1 MKPAETLLTAMAQTN
16 CVTGDIEYN
25 IAKIESTCTEAAAK
39 GIKLVLFAE
48 VALTGS
54 LNRPPEGKTA
64 RDWATRLPGKETDRL
79 ERICSERGVSIV
91 VGTVELGEDDK
102 LYKSALV
109 VTPDGYQG
117 KYRKC
122 QPAPAERERVEPG
135 SDTPLFEIEGWKMAV
150 AVCWDLYFPEL
161 AQLFA
166 MKGADL
172 YVLPSGDNAYPL
184 RDEQHAREKSAFNL
198 MGFRKVGPAR
208 ACDNSMYVFIPV
220 DANSAGGSVAFDPAG
235 EQIAFG
241 RSGEELIEV
250 ELRRDMLEETR
261 PGFVPYWRADLFTE
275 LAERASMRASIR

>member
-1 MKPAETLLTAMAQTN
+1 MQREH
-16 CVTGDIEYN
+16 
-25 IAKIESTCTEAAAK
+25 
-39 GIKLVLFAE
+39 
-48 VALTGS
+48 
-54 LNRPPEGKTA
+54 
-64 RDWATRLPGKETDRL
+64 
-79 ERICSERGVSIV
+79 GVSIV

-102 LYKSALV
+102 LYKSAFV

-117 KYRKC
+117 RYRKC

-135 SDTPLFEIEGWKMAV
+135 SETPLFEIEGWKMAV

-161 AQLFA
+161 AQLYA

-235 EQIAFG
+235 EQNRLWAVRRGADRG
-241 RSGEELIEV
+241 RACAATCWRRRGRVSCRTGGPTFLRSLPSGHLS
-250 ELRRDMLEETR
+250 R
-261 PGFVPYWRADLFTE
+261 
-275 LAERASMRASIR
+275 